1 MHYKNT
7 PYLEL
12 YVNQSTFKIISI
24 FLIFSKNMKS
34 LYIKTKTLLHILFYI
49 KRNLKIGFGTAL
61 AKTDLLN
68 F

>member
-1 MHYKNT
+1 
-7 PYLEL
+7 
-12 YVNQSTFKIISI
+12 
-24 FLIFSKNMKS
+24 MKS

>member
-1 MHYKNT
+1 MHYKTIPN
-7 PYLEL
+7 LEL
-12 YVNQSTFKIISI
+12 YVNQSIFRIISI

-49 KRNLKIGFGTAL
+49 KRNLQVGFGTAL

>member
-1 MHYKNT
+1 MHYKT
-7 PYLEL
+7 KPYLEL

-49 KRNLKIGFGTAL
+49 NRNLKIGFGTAL

>member
-1 MHYKNT
+1 
-7 PYLEL
+7 
-12 YVNQSTFKIISI
+12 
-24 FLIFSKNMKS
+24 MKS
-34 LYIKTKTLLHILFYI
+34 LYIKTKTLLHNLIYI